1 MTAKPVPAPP
11 SADTLTLD
19 PTDWEVPGRVGRQ
32 MLDDMLAWMRA
43 LPDQPVWRPIP
54 DTVRAALREA
64 LPREPQALDQVYREF
79 RERILPYTGSNAHP
93 RFWGWVMGN
102 GSVEG
107 MLAGMLEHG
116 LNLNNGGTAN
126 SAGAWVELQ
135 VLDWCKAMVD
145 FPGSASAALVSG
157 GSMANYVA
165 LAAARDAAA
174 GDAVDA
180 GLHTLEQPL
189 VFYCSSETHM
199 SVHKGLRLLGLGRAG
214 LRIIPADRIYR
225 MDLEALERQIAADR
239 AAGLRPACVIG
250 NAGTVNTGA
259 FDNLTGLLAICRRE
273 GMWFHVDGA
282 FGALANL
289 SPRFQPMLRGMAE
302 ADSVAF
308 DLHKWLHVPYEAG
321 CVVVRD
327 PEAHRRPFAEGA
339 AYLAPFERGY
349 VAGPGHFADFAPE
362 LSRGFRALRVWLSF
376 KAHGVRT
383 YARLIEQNIDQ
394 ARELAM
400 LVLEDDELELLA
412 PVSLNIV
419 CFRYRQP
426 GLADPRLDAVNQEI
440 MLRLQEEGVAVMS
453 STSLGGR
460 FALRVAVTNHR
471 SRWEDFSTLVEAVK
485 QVGREVVGELPMSAT
500 FPGRSPE

>member
-1 MTAKPVPAPP
+1 MTARPIPAHPV
-11 SADTLTLD
+11 SDRVTLD
-19 PTDWEVPGRVGRQ
+19 PADWGLPGRVGHQ
-32 MLDDMLAWMRA
+32 MLDDMMAWMRT
-43 LPDQPVWRPIP
+43 LPDQPVWRPMP
-54 DTVRAALREA
+54 DTVRAALREP
-64 LPREPQALDQVYREF
+64 LPLEPQALEQVYREF
-79 RERILPYTGSNAHP
+79 QERILPYTGSNAHP

-107 MLAGMLEHG
+107 MLAAMLEAG
-116 LNLNNGGTAN
+116 LNLNNGGTTN
-126 SAGAWVELQ
+126 TSGAWLELQ
-135 VLDWCKAMVD
+135 VLDWCKAMAG
-145 FPGSASAALVSG
+145 FPRSASAALVSG
-157 GSMANYVA
+157 GSMANFVA
-165 LAAARDAAA
+165 LAAAREAAA
-174 GDAVDA
+174 GDAADH

-214 LRIIPADRIYR
+214 LRIIPANRIYR
-225 MDLEALERQIAADR
+225 MDLEALEARIRQDR
-239 AAGLRPACVIG
+239 AAGLRPAAVVG

-259 FDNLTGLLAICRRE
+259 FDDLEGLAAICRRE

-282 FGALANL
+282 FGALAAL

-308 DLHKWLHVPYEAG
+308 DLHKWLHTPYEAG
-321 CVVVRD
+321 CVVVRN
-327 PEAHRRPFAEGA
+327 PEAHRKPFAEGA
-339 AYLAPFERGY
+339 DYLAPFERGY

-362 LSRGFRALRVWLSF
+362 LSRGFRALRVWLGF

-383 YARLIEQNIDQ
+383 YARLIEQNVDQ

-400 LVLEDDELELLA
+400 MVLEDDELELLA

-419 CFRYRQP
+419 CFRYRP
-426 GLADPRLDAVNQEI
+426 AGLDEASLDALNQEI

-453 STSLGGR
+453 STTLGGR

-471 SRWEDFSTLVEAVK
+471 SRWEDFAALVVAVK
-485 QVGREVVGELPMSAT
+485 EQGARPLPGPISRIAS
-500 FPGRSPE
+500 RRVPE